1 MDNLETAL
9 AELIS
14 VTEGPAMGQPWVPAD
29 FVSDT
34 TGEAFAT
41 VVATVLNAVL
51 SGQLIPLE
59 TCNARV
65 AAMVEAALA
74 QAGLAI
80 ANLEIGYHDGVS
92 GDWHPYPGPTILSV
106 GCAAIRALTP
116 ADAQAALDAMI
127 SRAREVK
134 PLAFEPV
141 PSEDALCHD
150 HWSAPALGGAY
161 HMAPDEDSPGTWLLQ
176 WTIRADDFC
185 MKYGGAITRHSSPED
200 VHSAAQ
206 ADYTAR
212 IHAALRANATD
223 ASEGER

>member
-1 MDNLETAL
+1 MDLNDAI
-9 AELIS
+9 AELQ
-14 VTEGPAMGQPWVPAD
+14 GKGDWFAD
-29 FVSDT
+29 EFEDFDERLRSPL
-34 TGEAFAT
+34 AT
-41 VVATVLNAVL
+41 ILNAVL

-65 AAMVEAALA
+65 AAVVREAAGVDFPKDWRDAAHAVHDRKGILKA
-74 QAGLAI
+74 QATWSAGFNACR
-80 ANLEIGYHDGVS
+80 D
-92 GDWHPYPGPTILSV
+92 
-106 GCAAIRALTP
+106 AIRALTP
-116 ADAQAALDAMI
+116 ADHTAALDAMI
-127 SRAREVK
+127 SRARGVK
-134 PLAFEPV
+134 PLVFEPV

-206 ADYTAR
+206 ADYTAS
-212 IHAALRANATD
+212 IHVALRANATD

>member
-1 MDNLETAL
+1 MRDLETAL

-14 VTEGPAMGQPWVPAD
+14 VTEGPAMGRPWVPAD

-65 AAMVEAALA
+65 AAELAAL
-74 QAGLAI
+74 QDPLVVHLNMVAGKI
-80 ANLEIGYHDGVS
+80 AKPLPSQLVHIYGED
-92 GDWHPYPGPTILSV
+92 TI
-106 GCAAIRALTP
+106 R
-116 ADAQAALDAMI
+116 AALDAMI

-134 PLAFEPV
+134 PLVFTDGKHYGATGRTLVAHGILGKVEVTTGWENGKASASRSYSDAEWFGTEDEAIAF
-141 PSEDALCHD
+141 
-150 HWSAPALGGAY
+150 
-161 HMAPDEDSPGTWLLQ
+161 LQ
-176 WTIRADDFC
+176 T
-185 MKYGGAITRHSSPED
+185 
-200 VHSAAQ
+200 
-206 ADYTAR
+206 DYTAR

>member
-1 MDNLETAL
+1 MDLNDAI
-9 AELIS
+9 AELRRAR
-14 VTEGPAMGQPWVPAD
+14 EEWP
-29 FVSDT
+29 
-34 TGEAFAT
+34 TGAIHN
-41 VVATVLNAVL
+41 VLTAKTLEPICLAVL

-59 TCNARV
+59 ACNARV
-65 AAMVEAALA
+65 AAMVEAAA
-74 QAGLAI
+74 AECVPVGVDGGSDNDYRAGYRHAKWEC
-80 ANLEIGYHDGVS
+80 N
-92 GDWHPYPGPTILSV
+92 
-106 GCAAIRALTP
+106 AAISRLAT
-116 ADAQAALDAMI
+116 ADATAALDAMI

-134 PLAFEPV
+134 PLVFEPV

-212 IHAALRANATD
+212 IHATLRANAMD